1 MAIFINIHERL
12 LYGIL
17 KEEVNKFKIKK
28 DAFRLANT
36 CNK

>member
-1 MAIFINIHERL
+1 MNVCFKF
-12 LYGIL
+12 GIL